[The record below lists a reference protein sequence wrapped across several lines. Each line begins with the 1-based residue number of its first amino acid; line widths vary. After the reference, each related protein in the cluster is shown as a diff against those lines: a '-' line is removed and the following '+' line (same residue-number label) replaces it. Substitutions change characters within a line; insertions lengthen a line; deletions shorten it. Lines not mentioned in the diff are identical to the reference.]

1 VVTAPVHV
9 VIPTFVAAVR
19 AARVKDAIL
28 LIGAVLASVA
38 YAAAII
44 LSEGEPALVALPI
57 ALLVGGALVARPV
70 LGVYFLMGAG
80 VLLEQWPIAGLDP
93 LTARSH
99 IFENISNYT
108 AFPLRLSLGDLLVV
122 TALLSWMARLAV
134 RACPPVR
141 RGPLDIAVAAYGL
154 VFLFGLG
161 IGVAR
166 GGSWD
171 MGAAL
176 AELRGPL
183 YLVSLYV
190 LCSQLIRTRGQ
201 VMLVVT
207 ELVVLVAI
215 KAMQGV
221 GNYLQMSAGPR
232 WLEAVTGH
240 EDVVFF
246 SAVAVFAIV
255 GIVLLPKQRLVWGL
269 VALMPLLL
277 TIDVL
282 AQRRVAFIA
291 LAAALLAACALMLAV
306 RPRQTV
312 VILGATALAA
322 VFYGALFWDQ
332 RGLVAQPVR
341 AVKAAIAPDEVS
353 DRDRMS
359 DWWRD
364 IENANIGFTIRQ
376 LPLTGVGLGQPYLF
390 TQEPPELTG
399 FLYWRHWTHNAIF
412 WVFLKAGPIGLFA
425 FWLLVGQTLVAV
437 GRIFVRLHDNKLRLV
452 TALVAIVMVA
462 QVVYS
467 SVDLGLTFSRPMI
480 VLGALLGLTTALRG
494 MLPKDAHDLAPAMA
508 K

>member
-1 VVTAPVHV
+1 VIAPAQVVV
-9 VIPTFVAAVR
+9 PTFVAAMR
-19 AARVKDAIL
+19 AARTRDATFL
-28 LIGAVLASVA
+28 VVAALASVA

-44 LSEGEPALVALPI
+44 LSDGEPALVALPL
-57 ALLVGGALVARPV
+57 ALFIGGALMARPV
-70 LGVYFLMGAG
+70 LGVYFLLGAG

-108 AFPLRLSLGDLLVV
+108 ALPFRLSLGDLLVA

-134 RACPPVR
+134 HACPPAR
-141 RGPLDIAVAAYGL
+141 RGPLDIAVAAYGA
-154 VFLFGLG
+154 VFVLGLA

-171 MGAAL
+171 LGAAL

-201 VMLVVT
+201 VVLVVT
-207 ELVVLVAI
+207 VLVALVAV
-215 KAMQGV
+215 KAIQGV
-221 GNYLQMSAGPR
+221 GNYIQMSSGPR

-246 SAVAVFAIV
+246 SAVVVFAIV
-255 GIVLLPKQRLVWGL
+255 AMVLMPEQRLAWAV

-277 TIDVL
+277 AIEFL

-291 LAAALLAACALMLAV
+291 LGAALMAASALMLAV
-306 RPRQTV
+306 RPRRTAM
-312 VILGATALAA
+312 ILGVTALAA
-322 VFYGALFWDQ
+322 IFYGVLFWDQ
-332 RGLVAQPVR
+332 GGLVAQPVR
-341 AVKAAIAPDEVS
+341 AVKAVIASDEVS

-364 IENANIGFTIRQ
+364 IENANIGFTVRQ
-376 LPLTGVGLGQPYLF
+376 LPLTGVGLGQEYLF
-390 TQEPPELTG
+390 TKEPPELAG

-412 WVFLKAGPIGLFA
+412 WVFLKAGPLGLFA
-425 FWLLVGQTLVAV
+425 FWLLVGQTLVTV
-437 GRIFVRLHDNKLRLV
+437 GRTFVRLQDNKLRLI
-452 TALVAIVMVA
+452 TALVAIVVVA

-480 VLGALLGLTTALRG
+480 VLGTLLGLMTALRG
-494 MLPKDAHDLAPAMA
+494 MLPNDSHEVARGMA
-508 K
+508 T